1 MIVSTIVRS
10 HEDTEKVMRSV
21 KSIFPDW
28 NPHEVPRGTEFPV
41 RRDAVSISGEVPS
54 IDHFL
59 SILRENRVLDTALD
73 AMAMK
78 SKEDGTSFKLSRQS
92 ASIGKVSFVLEGST
106 LGGVIEVSLVGQDIV
121 LWLEQQTWHN
131 GRENVPREV
140 GDEFSMTEYGEATE
154 WFKSSKK

>member
-1 MIVSTIVRS
+1 
-10 HEDTEKVMRSV
+10 
-21 KSIFPDW
+21 
-28 NPHEVPRGTEFPV
+28 
-41 RRDAVSISGEVPS
+41 
-54 IDHFL
+54 
-59 SILRENRVLDTALD
+59 
-73 AMAMK
+73 MAMK